1 MAAGLVA
8 AGVKA
13 GDRVAFL
20 SFNTNVLLE
29 GYFATPLAGGVTLP
43 LNVRLHPTELQ
54 ALLRH
59 ALPRMLFYEQ
69 DFSPIINDL
78 RSAAPDCEFISIE
91 EGSHNGDRSLSSVL
105 EYDPLPLPDIF
116 SIDENATAE
125 LFYTSGS
132 TGRPKGVMLSHRTLY
147 LHALS
152 LASCVDHSDDYVVLH
167 TVPLFH
173 ANGWGFPQFAT
184 MAGLKQVMVRRFDPP
199 QVFRLIQDEAAT
211 LMILVPTMA
220 AALLNCP
227 DRSAFNLA
235 SLRQIIIGGAASSPE
250 LIEQLEG
257 AFPSARA
264 MAGYG
269 LTETAPVVSTAR
281 AKSTVTFTSESQRR
295 KFASTAGWPFH
306 GVEVR
311 VVDASGIDVPR
322 DYKTVGEVIVRGDN
336 VMDGYYR
343 DPDLTRQAIVD
354 NWFHTGDMAI
364 WNEERCIHVVDR
376 KKDIIIRGGENIASI
391 EVEHAILANP
401 EVAECAVVAAPDE
414 RWGEVPV
421 AIVVLKNGASLTDK
435 DVLAFAAKRLAKFEL
450 PQQIIFRS
458 EPLPKNGAG
467 KIVKYALREPFW
479 VGKERR
485 VQG

>member
-1 MAAGLVA
+1 
-8 AGVKA
+8 
-13 GDRVAFL
+13 
-20 SFNTNVLLE
+20 
-29 GYFATPLAGGVTLP
+29 
-43 LNVRLHPTELQ
+43 
-54 ALLRH
+54 
-59 ALPRMLFYEQ
+59 
-69 DFSPIINDL
+69 
-78 RSAAPDCEFISIE
+78 
-91 EGSHNGDRSLSSVL
+91 
-105 EYDPLPLPDIF
+105 
-116 SIDENATAE
+116 
-125 LFYTSGS
+125 
-132 TGRPKGVMLSHRTLY
+132 
-147 LHALS
+147 
-152 LASCVDHSDDYVVLH
+152 
-167 TVPLFH
+167 
-173 ANGWGFPQFAT
+173 
-184 MAGLKQVMVRRFDPP
+184 MVRRFDPA

-227 DRSAFNLA
+227 DRSSFDLA

-250 LIEQLEG
+250 LIEQLEE

-281 AKSTVTFTSESQRR
+281 AKSTITFTSESQRR